1 MNNAGVN
8 KRQPLDTLSTA
19 AFKRILDCNLIG
31 PAVLAQEAAVQ
42 MQRHG
47 WGRIINVGSIM
58 SHVGRTGQPAYC
70 ASKHAL
76 LGLTRSLAAELG
88 CDGVTVNCVCPGYI
102 STDLTAGLKADAGF
116 DAAVQ
121 ERNPLGRWGCV
132 GEFQGVVA
140 FLTITSTARASRSTA
155 ASPRLSTWA
164 ASTGARCKLAA
175 TACVRWWWGGVRG
188 VLTCSV

>member
-8 KRQPLDTLSTA
+8 KRQLLDTLSTA

-121 ERNPLGRWGCV
+121 ERNPLGHSSPV
-132 GEFQGVVA
+132 
-140 FLTITSTARASRSTA
+140 TSTARASRSTA
-155 ASPRLSTWA
+155 ASHRNFPHGRRPLELS
-164 ASTGARCKLAA
+164 AS
-175 TACVRWWWGGVRG
+175 
-188 VLTCSV
+188 